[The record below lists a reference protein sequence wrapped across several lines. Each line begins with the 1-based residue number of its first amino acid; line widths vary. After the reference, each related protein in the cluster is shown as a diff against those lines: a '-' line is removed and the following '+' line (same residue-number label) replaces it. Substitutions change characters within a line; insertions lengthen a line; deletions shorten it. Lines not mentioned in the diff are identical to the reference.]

1 MIYDTIDHAKTYLGL
16 HPNLDK
22 ALEFLTR
29 PDLAE
34 LPDGRQEIDGDAVFA
49 NLMTYETKPAN
60 DTPESH
66 RRYIDIQY
74 LLEGQELVGVA
85 PLSSMTEKVS
95 ANPAGDI
102 WLHRGGPLHYLPL
115 GQGKFQIFFPQDAHA
130 PGIAPDAPSPAR
142 KAVIKVRL
150 D

>member
-1 MIYDTIDHAKTYLGL
+1 MIYDTIDHAKTYLVL

-85 PLSSMTEKVS
+85 PLSYMTEEVS

-115 GQGKFQIFFPQDAHA
+115 GQGKFKIFFPQDAHA